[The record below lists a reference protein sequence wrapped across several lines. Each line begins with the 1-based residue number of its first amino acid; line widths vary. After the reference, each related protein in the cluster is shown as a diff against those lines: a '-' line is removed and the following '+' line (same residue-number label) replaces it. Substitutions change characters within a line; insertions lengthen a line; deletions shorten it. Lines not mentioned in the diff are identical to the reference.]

1 MSEHRTALGRSM
13 FPVLSG
19 LSESVRIEAA
29 NLASLLSESTS
40 SELKSHAAVDF
51 VRRLAESSSSAAE
64 RSVAQARSAQL
75 NDAAAAVGT
84 TSSEAARTEFVVQC
98 VHCYLRGVALIDG
111 ALVAAAQL
119 TQASNLLAKRVGYLA
134 LRLFLAPPRRERSSE
149 LLVVASLQRDLMLRA
164 RPIEQCM
171 ALAAMDS
178 LQLDVDVAPAV
189 VPLLHDLMARSTNA
203 SVRVRAAVSLCRF
216 GMRGVDVGSAAS
228 IAALLATLL
237 ADASPSVLGAALVW
251 LLELLEADAPCP
263 IRSDALCDALLSIL
277 RQCLDF
283 CLPAEYNAGAVA
295 APYIQIKLL
304 RCIAAMYRC
313 AALGNDVAGVVHCDA
328 VPVLRAVVASLQSL
342 PSATAA
348 AVLVECART
357 AAAIPNSDDL
367 RRFIAETATPL
378 LAAHSSDSGG
388 GASAL
393 QTAAVVG
400 ARRMTAPVARAA
412 ALSVLRCVGGGAFDK
427 RLRQLVVECLE
438 TDDDTLQQLTL
449 DLLSSVTNANNVAH
463 IAPRMSL
470 CARTAPS
477 EATKVELYRQTVRLI
492 VDHAPTPE
500 WHAEALTSMLLSHG
514 GGGGGGGSAHRWLRM
529 SPRLSDQASAAN
541 AADFLV
547 QQLMVCLNVSAS
559 AAAWLVVADRLAA
572 HDQPFGDDRLLE
584 LAALVATRVPASH
597 ALVARVLA
605 ATPGA
610 IKAAG
615 ALDAVATLAA
625 ALPDGAPTLLTIGT
639 RHAAFV
645 LHWRAAALGPLPG
658 LGAGVARPFDPRAAE
673 WIVSCGGDAQCAVP
687 ALDDARWRRRH
698 SAQSARGQ
706 RRAQLVATPS
716 GSPRTSPRS
725 PMSSSRLKFAEPS
738 PAMSAS
744 MSASS
749 RAPLRPTAPS
759 AQAWST
765 TGYVG
770 QGAQPP
776 AAAAAGQ
783 TADEAVSPRR
793 NLARQLFGE

>member
-1 MSEHRTALGRSM
+1 M

-75 NDAAAAVGT
+75 NDASAAVGT
-84 TSSEAARTEFVVQC
+84 TSSETARTEFVVQC
-98 VHCYLRGVALIDG
+98 VHCYLRGVALVDG
-111 ALVAAAQL
+111 ALVAAAHL
-119 TQASNLLAKRVGYLA
+119 TQASSLLAKRVGYLA

-149 LLVVASLQRDLMLRA
+149 LLVVASLQRDLTLRA

-216 GMRGVDVGSAAS
+216 GMRGVDIGSAAS

-237 ADASPSVLGAALVW
+237 GDASPSVLGAALVW

-348 AVLVECART
+348 ALLVECART

-378 LAAHSSDSGG
+378 LAAHSSDSVGS
-388 GASAL
+388 ASAL

-412 ALSVLRCVGGGAFDK
+412 ALSALRYVGGGAFDK

-500 WHAEALTSMLLSHG
+500 WHAEALTSVLLSHG
-514 GGGGGGGSAHRWLRM
+514 GGGGDGGGGGTTHRWLRM
-529 SPRLSDQASAAN
+529 SPRLSDQASATAD
-541 AADFLV
+541 AADFLL
-547 QQLMVCLNVSAS
+547 QQLMVCLNLSAS

-605 ATPGA
+605 VTLDAV
-610 IKAAG
+610 KAAG

-625 ALPDGAPTLLTIGT
+625 ALPDGAPTLLKIGT

-716 GSPRTSPRS
+716 GSPRTSPQS
-725 PMSSSRLKFAEPS
+725 PMSSSRLKFTEPS

-759 AQAWST
+759 TQAWST

-770 QGAQPP
+770 HGAQPP
-776 AAAAAGQ
+776 AADAAGQ
-783 TADEAVSPRR
+783 TVDEAVSPRR
-793 NLARQLFGE
+793 DLARQLFGE